1 VIFAA
6 VLNFR
11 TLFPLTPTL
20 SHGERE
26 KHLAAL
32 VSGLTAVAE
41 PWHQNETSRFVI
53 WLNSERNF
61 AVKIAFNLGNPM
73 NNESGSALQKANFTL
88 LILIASALAYLVVR
102 DRIRNHKAETTSTEG
117 IDAPVV
123 VASPVP
129 TASSDE
135 TKSSFAPLRS
145 RIQTNTV
152 RTVGTQIVS
161 PKNTTVVI
169 GHTAADSSIPLVT
182 ETAPVAVEPSTYVPG
197 VGGSAHGTLASVIG
211 RVTLNGAPPPEK
223 QIQMDATCGRL
234 IQKPA
239 FTRHYIVGRDAG
251 LANVFVY
258 VREGAATDKSK
269 QSSTPVLENVGC
281 EFEPYVMGV
290 RAGQPFT
297 LRNSDKVL
305 HNMHFMPKPGSGN
318 REVNLGM
325 PVPMSSSRVFDKPEV
340 FIKVK
345 CDVHPW
351 MFAYIGVVDHP
362 WFAVTDNNGNFALP
376 AGLPKGR
383 YVIAAVHLKAGEAVR
398 ELNISEGG
406 PPPLN
411 FTLEV
416 PSTAQT
422 NAR

>member
-1 VIFAA
+1 
-6 VLNFR
+6 
-11 TLFPLTPTL
+11 
-20 SHGERE
+20 
-26 KHLAAL
+26 
-32 VSGLTAVAE
+32 
-41 PWHQNETSRFVI
+41 
-53 WLNSERNF
+53 
-61 AVKIAFNLGNPM
+61 M

-88 LILIASALAYLVVR
+88 LILIASALAYLIVR
-102 DRIRNHKAETTSTEG
+102 ERIRSHRVEAGSQEG
-117 IDAPVV
+117 TDTVAIATPPVNNT
-123 VASPVP
+123 ASPEE
-129 TASSDE
+129 SR
-135 TKSSFAPLRS
+135 SSFAPLRP
-145 RIQTNTV
+145 RVDTNAV
-152 RTVGTQIVS
+152 RKIVGSSIVS
-161 PKNTTVVI
+161 PKNTTVLR
-169 GHTAADSSIPLVT
+169 GHTAADSSNPVVT
-182 ETAPVAVEPSTYVPG
+182 QTAAVAVEPSTYVPG
-197 VGGSAHGTLASVIG
+197 VGGSARGTLASVIG
-211 RVTLNGAPPPEK
+211 RVTLSGAPPPEK
-223 QIQMDATCGRL
+223 QIQMDAMCGRL

-239 FTRHYIVGRDAG
+239 FTRHYVVGRDAG

-258 VREGAATDKSK
+258 VREGAAADKSN

-325 PVPMSSSRVFDKPEV
+325 PVPMSSTRVFDKPEV

-383 YVIAAVHLKAGEAVR
+383 YVIAAVHLKAGEAVQ

>member
-1 VIFAA
+1 
-6 VLNFR
+6 
-11 TLFPLTPTL
+11 
-20 SHGERE
+20 
-26 KHLAAL
+26 
-32 VSGLTAVAE
+32 
-41 PWHQNETSRFVI
+41 
-53 WLNSERNF
+53 
-61 AVKIAFNLGNPM
+61 M

-102 DRIRNHKAETTSTEG
+102 ERIRHQRAETTTTESA
-117 IDAPVV
+117 DAAVV
-123 VASPVP
+123 VASPV
-129 TASSDE
+129 TTTSLDE
-135 TKSSFAPLRS
+135 TKSSFAPLRP
-145 RIQTNTV
+145 RVQTNTV
-152 RTVGTQIVS
+152 RVLGTQIVS
-161 PKNTTVVI
+161 PKNTTVVT
-169 GHTAADSSIPLVT
+169 GHTSADSSTPLVT
-182 ETAPVAVEPSTYVPG
+182 ETAPVAVEPSTYVPD
-197 VGGSAHGTLASVIG
+197 VGSSARGTLASVIG
-211 RVTLNGAPPPEK
+211 RVTLRGTPPAEK
-223 QIQMDATCGRL
+223 QIQMDAMCGRL
-234 IQKPA
+234 TQKPA
-239 FTRHYIVGRDAG
+239 FTRHYVVGRDAG

-258 VREGAATDKSK
+258 VREGAATDQSK
-269 QSSTPVLENVGC
+269 QSSIPVLENIGC
-281 EFEPYVMGV
+281 EFEPYIIGV

-297 LRNSDKVL
+297 LRNSDKIL
-305 HNMHFMPKPGSGN
+305 HNMHLMSKPGSGN

-325 PVPMSSSRVFDKPEV
+325 PVPMSSTRVFDKAEV

-362 WFAVTDNNGNFALP
+362 WFAVTDKNGNFALP

-383 YVIAAVHLKAGEAVR
+383 YVIAAVHLKAGEAVQ